1 MSPKL
6 HLVRNLIFQSH
17 HCCAA
22 ELRLRVGL
30 IHALVEASD
39 IFIRVSPALN
49 GSLKTGA
56 IVMQD
61 NFGVAVTSIHNIK
74 LTL

>member
-1 MSPKL
+1 ML
-6 HLVRNLIFQSH
+6 LNL
-17 HCCAA
+17 
-22 ELRLRVGL
+22 VGL

-56 IVMQD
+56 IVIQD
-61 NFGVAVTSIHNIK
+61 NFGVAMTSRVVFSKPAHAAWARIGPPGANHGPFTAN
-74 LTL
+74 